1 MFDLTAF
8 QRDALYIVAGTRS
21 PHGLAVKAEFD
32 EYYDSVINHG
42 RLYPNLDALVE
53 RGLLQKGKKDE
64 RTNVYSLST
73 RGHRALKQ
81 RREWENEYVRQAD
94 EAAPW

>member
-21 PHGLAVKAEFD
+21 PHGLGVKAEFD
-32 EYYDSVINHG
+32 EYYDAGINHG

-53 RGLLQKGKKDE
+53 KGLLQKGKKDE

-73 RGHRALKQ
+73 RGRRALED
-81 RREWENEYVRQAD
+81 RREWENEYLQQTL
-94 EAAPW
+94 ETTP

>member
-32 EYYDSVINHG
+32 EYYDTVINHG

-53 RGLLQKGKKDE
+53 KGLLQKGKKDE

-73 RGHRALKQ
+73 RGTRALEN
-81 RREWENEYVRQAD
+81 RREWENEYLQQTLETV
-94 EAAPW
+94 P